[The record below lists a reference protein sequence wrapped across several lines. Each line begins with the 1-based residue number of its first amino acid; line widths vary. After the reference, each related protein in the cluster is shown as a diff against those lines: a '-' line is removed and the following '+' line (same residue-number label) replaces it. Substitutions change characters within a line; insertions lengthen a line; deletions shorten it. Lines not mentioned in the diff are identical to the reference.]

1 MRDLRFLRPPFDARE
16 SVRRVQ
22 LRLQSRKVRH
32 MQRSWG
38 LGRVLLSRV
47 RDTGEGQGRVPEDYK
62 LRECQDGFVLPQESR
77 RGDNGGRGEDVLIL
91 IARLEK
97 RKRE

>member
-1 MRDLRFLRPPFDARE
+1 
-16 SVRRVQ
+16 
-22 LRLQSRKVRH
+22 

-47 RDTGEGQGRVPEDYK
+47 RDTGEGQGRVSKDYK
-62 LRECQDGFVLPQESR
+62 LRERQDGLVLPQESR

-91 IARLEK
+91 IARLGE
-97 RKRE
+97 RKKERKSSSFVYYHHR

>member
-62 LRECQDGFVLPQESR
+62 LRERQDGLVLPQESR

-91 IARLEK
+91 IARLGEK
-97 RKRE
+97 E